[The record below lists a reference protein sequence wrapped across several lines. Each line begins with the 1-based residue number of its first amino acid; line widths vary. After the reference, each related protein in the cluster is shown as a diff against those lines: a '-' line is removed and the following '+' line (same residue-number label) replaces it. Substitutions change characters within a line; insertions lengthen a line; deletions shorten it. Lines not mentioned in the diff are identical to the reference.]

1 MNQRQR
7 KKRDKRTEAKARTR
21 VLFNTGTQVHAP
33 SKGRGSYK
41 RRSKADEDEK
51 RGE

>member
-7 KKRDKRTEAKARTR
+7 KKRDKRTEAKVRTR

-33 SKGRGSYK
+33 DKGRGSY
-41 RRSKADEDEK
+41 RRKKKADGDE
-51 RGE
+51 RNGE